1 MIVSWDISPHHNNT
15 SATTNYLTNILHSIP
30 PSAAMPVLSIHPI
43 FLFFFFFL
51 NFDFINLLTLS
62 WASFVLYV
70 VNQYFVPVTDN
81 CPSWISG
88 SGRLPTELISWSIST
103 KLMLPSWDSNLQ
115 SGPAVRC
122 VIMYYWLYYG
132 VRPPCLSKTKTHWNM
147 TALHWFCI
155 HWRCWHHLPPLQ
167 WH

>member
-15 SATTNYLTNILHSIP
+15 SATTIYLTNILHSIP
-30 PSAAMPVLSIHPI
+30 PSAAMPLPSIHPI
-43 FLFFFFFL
+43 FLFFFFL

-88 SGRLPTELISWSIST
+88 SGRLTIELISWSIST

-122 VIMYYWLYYG
+122 VIMYYLLCYG
-132 VRPPCLSKTKTHWNM
+132 VQPPCLSKTKTHWNM

-155 HWRCWHHLPPLQ
+155 HWSWHHLSSLQ